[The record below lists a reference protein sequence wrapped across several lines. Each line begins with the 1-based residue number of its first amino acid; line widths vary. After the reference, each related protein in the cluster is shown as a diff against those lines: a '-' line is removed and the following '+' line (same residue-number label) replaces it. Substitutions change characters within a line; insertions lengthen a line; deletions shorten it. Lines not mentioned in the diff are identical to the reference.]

1 MSLVKYLRCEGTE
14 LKVYDMSNA
23 IGFVVMG
30 GMVVVG
36 AAVSF
41 VKWHAKKA
49 YKDTQLVRGLM
60 QATGCSLK
68 VACIA
73 KDSVRKHE
81 AEYYNE
87 GILTTSLYN
96 ELLGFALQY
105 CEENAHNA

>member
-1 MSLVKYLRCEGTE
+1 
-14 LKVYDMSNA
+14 MSNA

-30 GMVVVG
+30 GLVVVG
-36 AAVSF
+36 AAVSA
-41 VKWHAKKA
+41 VKWYAKKA

-81 AEYYNE
+81 ADYFRE
-87 GILTTSLYN
+87 GILTTALYN
-96 ELLGFALQY
+96 ELLDFALQY
-105 CEENAHNA
+105 CEENARA